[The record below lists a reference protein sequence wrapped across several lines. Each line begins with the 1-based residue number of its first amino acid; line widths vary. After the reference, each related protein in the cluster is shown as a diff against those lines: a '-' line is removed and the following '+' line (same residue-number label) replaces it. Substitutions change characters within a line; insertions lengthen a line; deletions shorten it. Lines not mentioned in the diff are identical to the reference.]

1 MGIESPVHLLFILA
15 VALIVL
21 GPKRLPE
28 LARAIGKGV
37 REFRGAME
45 AAQSEP
51 SPSAAMEAAQT
62 EASPSAAMEAA
73 QTEASGSAAMEAPQT
88 EASGSENPARPDL
101 EALGAPEQPAH
112 AALPAEP
119 ERSRDEDTQR

>member
-37 REFRGAME
+37 RSG
-45 AAQSEP
+45 
-51 SPSAAMEAAQT
+51 SAAMEA
-62 EASPSAAMEAA
+62 P

>member
-21 GPKRLPE
+21 GPRKLPD

-45 AAQSEP
+45 AAQNAPAEP
-51 SPSAAMEAAQT
+51 AALAQQDAA
-62 EASPSAAMEAA
+62 EP
-73 QTEASGSAAMEAPQT
+73 
-88 EASGSENPARPDL
+88 
-101 EALGAPEQPAH
+101 GAPGEPAH
-112 AALPAEP
+112 VALPAEA
-119 ERSRDEDTQR
+119 EAARDEHAAG

>member
-37 REFRGAME
+37 REFRGAIEEGQSARAEPEPVDDE
-45 AAQSEP
+45 AGDAAGAQVAA
-51 SPSAAMEAAQT
+51 SA
-62 EASPSAAMEAA
+62 SA
-73 QTEASGSAAMEAPQT
+73 
-88 EASGSENPARPDL
+88 D
-101 EALGAPEQPAH
+101 GAPLKASVPAH
-112 AALPAEP
+112 LPAETAHDE
-119 ERSRDEDTQR
+119 ERLGA

>member
-37 REFRGAME
+37 REFKGALE
-45 AAQSEP
+45 EGQSEP
-51 SPSAAMEAAQT
+51 SEPAALEPAEGEESGAATPQLAPAAGAAGST
-62 EASPSAAMEAA
+62 LEASAHAHAPADAAH
-73 QTEASGSAAMEAPQT
+73 GDD
-88 EASGSENPARPDL
+88 R
-101 EALGAPEQPAH
+101 LGA
-112 AALPAEP
+112 
-119 ERSRDEDTQR
+119 

>member
-1 MGIESPVHLLFILA
+1 MGIESPLHLLFILA

-45 AAQSEP
+45 AGQTEP
-51 SPSAAMEAAQT
+51 SPSDEDAQT
-62 EASPSAAMEAA
+62 SPSDEDA
-73 QTEASGSAAMEAPQT
+73 QGEGGE
-88 EASGSENPARPDL
+88 
-101 EALGAPEQPAH
+101 LGVPGEPAH
-112 AALPAEP
+112 ARLTAEA
-119 ERSRDEDTQR
+119 EAGGDEHAAG

>member
-62 EASPSAAMEAA
+62 EAS
-73 QTEASGSAAMEAPQT
+73 
-88 EASGSENPARPDL
+88 GSENPARPDL

-112 AALPAEP
+112 AVLPAEP

>member
-73 QTEASGSAAMEAPQT
+73 QTEASGS
-88 EASGSENPARPDL
+88 ENPARPDL

>member
-62 EASPSAAMEAA
+62 EAS
-73 QTEASGSAAMEAPQT
+73 GF
-88 EASGSENPARPDL
+88 ENPARPDL